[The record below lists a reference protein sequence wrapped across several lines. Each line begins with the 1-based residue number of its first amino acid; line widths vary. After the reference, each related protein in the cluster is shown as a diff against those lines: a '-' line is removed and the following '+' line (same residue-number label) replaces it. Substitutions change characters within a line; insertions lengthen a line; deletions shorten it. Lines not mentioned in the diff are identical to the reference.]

1 MDASFDDSFWLSS
14 TTGAGGAAAF
24 FVTALDIVE
33 RGALTYSRRP
43 HTGAMATSSRDV
55 LHHSNKWVH
64 ASVTVIPSIF
74 GGALSLAL

>member
-1 MDASFDDSFWLSS
+1 MERNMDASFDDSFWLSS

-43 HTGAMATSSRDV
+43 HTRSDGHKFT
-55 LHHSNKWVH
+55 
-64 ASVTVIPSIF
+64 
-74 GGALSLAL
+74 